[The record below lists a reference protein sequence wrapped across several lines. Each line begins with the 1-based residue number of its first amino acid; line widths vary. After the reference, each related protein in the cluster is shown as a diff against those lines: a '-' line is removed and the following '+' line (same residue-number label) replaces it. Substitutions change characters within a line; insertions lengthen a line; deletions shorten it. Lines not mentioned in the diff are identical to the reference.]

1 MDIWGWKSG
10 ISQLWTNPP
19 FWPALQVGGRVD
31 AAYGWSENV
40 LPPSSL
46 GVHSTID
53 NWQWVNECEKE
64 GRRQSITNWLVCHPT
79 ERSAARQQA
88 RTHRTSVSRG
98 GRNATKGAAARPAR
112 RLTKPF
118 SLNDCGEI
126 SKRNDWLIGVGV
138 SWEGCETL
146 YTMKWRWRYRCT
158 ACCTQCNIKK
168 TDIILLA

>member
-1 MDIWGWKSG
+1 MDIWGWKGG
-10 ISQLWTNPP
+10 ISTTLDE
-19 FWPALQVGGRVD
+19 PALLTSAASGRTRGRGIWMVGKRP
-31 AAYGWSENV
+31 
-40 LPPSSL
+40 PPSSL
-46 GVHSTID
+46 GAHSTID
-53 NWQWVNECEKE
+53 NWQRVNECEKE

-168 TDIILLA
+168 TDIILIA